1 MTEYQKFRV
10 TGERGLRGTV
20 FTTSRFL
27 DESEFKLMRLDD
39 GREFMIPS
47 DALASMPDG
56 SYRLQLPVSELDR
69 YSAIETRRS
78 NTENSEKRKPD
89 SGAGRPESQVLPA
102 MEERLEVGKMP
113 VETGRVLIHKHVT
126 SAEST
131 VDEPL
136 VRDNYDVQHVPV
148 NRIIDNPPEIRHEG
162 DTTIIPVLEEVLVV
176 EKRLIL
182 REELHIVRRREE
194 HRDPQ
199 KVTLRKENVE
209 VQRVKK

>member
-10 TGERGLRGTV
+10 AGERGLRGTV

-69 YSAIETRRS
+69 YSSI
-78 NTENSEKRKPD
+78 NTHPSSTDNSEKRQ
-89 SGAGRPESQVLPA
+89 ESQVLPA
-102 MEERLEVGKMP
+102 IEERLEVGKKP

-126 SAEST
+126 STEST

-136 VRDNYDVQHVPV
+136 LRDNYDVQHVPV
-148 NRIIDNPPEIRHEG
+148 NRIIDSPPEIRHEG

-209 VQRVKK
+209 VERVKR

>member
-10 TGERGLRGTV
+10 AGERGLRGTV

-69 YSAIETRRS
+69 YSAINTHRS
-78 NTENSEKRKPD
+78 STDNSEKRMD
-89 SGAGRPESQVLPA
+89 GGTGRQESQVLPA
-102 MEERLEVGKMP
+102 IGERLEVGKKP

-126 SAEST
+126 STEST

-136 VRDNYDVQHVPV
+136 LRDNYDVQHVPV
-148 NRIIDNPPEIRHEG
+148 NRIIDSPEIRHEG

-209 VQRVKK
+209 VERVKR

>member
-1 MTEYQKFRV
+1 
-10 TGERGLRGTV
+10 
-20 FTTSRFL
+20 
-27 DESEFKLMRLDD
+27 
-39 GREFMIPS
+39 
-47 DALASMPDG
+47 
-56 SYRLQLPVSELDR
+56 
-69 YSAIETRRS
+69 
-78 NTENSEKRKPD
+78 
-89 SGAGRPESQVLPA
+89 
-102 MEERLEVGKMP
+102 
-113 VETGRVLIHKHVT
+113 VLIHKHVT

-136 VRDNYDVQHVPV
+136 LRDNYDVQHVPV
-148 NRIIDNPPEIRHEG
+148 NRIIDCAPEIRHEG

-209 VQRVKK
+209 VEKVKSSK